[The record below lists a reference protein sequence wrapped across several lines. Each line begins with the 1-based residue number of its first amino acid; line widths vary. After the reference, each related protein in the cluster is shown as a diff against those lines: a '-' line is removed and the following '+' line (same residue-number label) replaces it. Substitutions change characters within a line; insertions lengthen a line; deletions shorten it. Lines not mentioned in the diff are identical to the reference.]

1 MREGAVLLSYFVY
14 SSSPGYYV
22 QLTEQTILLAALT
35 FMTITFRCLEASW
48 LTSSSSCSIEIINVV
63 DFEPL
68 ERSVHIGCL
77 DCSLLKA
84 CIEMAVAS
92 PAADGR
98 ACRSLSESF
107 GA

>member
-1 MREGAVLLSYFVY
+1 M
-14 SSSPGYYV
+14 
-22 QLTEQTILLAALT
+22 LAALT

-48 LTSSSSCSIEIINVV
+48 LTSSSSCSFEIINVV